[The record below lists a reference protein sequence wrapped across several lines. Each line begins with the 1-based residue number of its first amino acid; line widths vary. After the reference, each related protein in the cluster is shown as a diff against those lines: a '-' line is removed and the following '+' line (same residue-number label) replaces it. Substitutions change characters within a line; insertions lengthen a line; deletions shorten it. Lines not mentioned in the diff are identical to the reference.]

1 MKRMTEEK
9 AQQML
14 TFIADKFDTNN
25 LPLDDALTF
34 ELFQQADTDGI
45 FMMESEWDK
54 YDLRQIKP
62 KNMDE
67 LTASLALSH
76 GLAVNPYIYTYLK
89 IQEVQPFTY
98 PRFTEME
105 RVKEILS
112 DTHGILLWKE
122 QKNDI
127 LTYIDSLSDEEKE
140 RYSSA
145 IKIVLHE
152 IELRQHSLSN
162 RKFFRNRAMIC
173 YKLAYIKVHMPEE
186 FALYLRISLSG
197 YRHFT
202 FVVPCVSL

>member
-9 AQQML
+9 AEQML
-14 TFIADKFDTNN
+14 AFIADKFDANN
-25 LPLDDALTF
+25 LPFDDVATF
-34 ELFQQADTDGI
+34 ELFQRADTDGI

-54 YDLRQIKP
+54 YDLLQIKP
-62 KNMDE
+62 KDMDE
-67 LTASLALSH
+67 LTATIALSH

-89 IQEVQPFTY
+89 IQNIQPFTY

-122 QKNDI
+122 QKEEI
-127 LTYIDSLSDEEKE
+127 IAYIDSLSEEEKE
-140 RYSSA
+140 RYKSA

-173 YKLAYIKVHMPEE
+173 YKLAYIKTHMPDE
-186 FALYLRISLSG
+186 FTEYYTKLCSAD
-197 YRHFT
+197 
-202 FVVPCVSL
+202 

>member
-9 AQQML
+9 AEQML
-14 TFIADKFDTNN
+14 AFIADKFDTNN
-25 LPLDDALTF
+25 LPFDDAATF
-34 ELFQQADTDGI
+34 ELFQRADTDGI

-54 YDLRQIKP
+54 YDLRQIMP

-67 LTASLALSH
+67 LTATIALSH

-89 IQEVQPFTY
+89 IQEIQPFTY

-112 DTHGILLWKE
+112 DTHGMLLWKE
-122 QKNDI
+122 QKEEI
-127 LTYIDSLSDEEKE
+127 LDYIDSLSDEEKE

-152 IELRQHSLSN
+152 IELRQYSLSN

-173 YKLAYIKVHMPEE
+173 YKLAYIKAHMPEDFE
-186 FALYLRISLSG
+186 RLNPNSG
-197 YRHFT
+197 
-202 FVVPCVSL
+202 

>member
-9 AQQML
+9 AKQMFA
-14 TFIADKFDTNN
+14 FIADKFDANN
-25 LPLDDALTF
+25 LPLDDSSTF
-34 ELFQQADTDGI
+34 ELFQRADTDGI

-54 YDLRQIKP
+54 YDLLQIKP
-62 KNMDE
+62 KDMDE
-67 LTASLALSH
+67 LTATIALSH

-89 IQEVQPFTY
+89 IQKIQPFTY

-122 QKNDI
+122 QKEEI
-127 LTYIDSLSDEEKE
+127 IAYIDSLSEEEKE
-140 RYSSA
+140 RYKSA

-173 YKLAYIKVHMPEE
+173 YKLAYIKTHMPDE
-186 FALYLRISLSG
+186 FTEYYKKLCS
-197 YRHFT
+197 T
-202 FVVPCVSL
+202 D

>member
-9 AQQML
+9 AKQMFA
-14 TFIADKFDTNN
+14 FIADKFDANN
-25 LPLDDALTF
+25 LPLDDSSTF
-34 ELFQQADTDGI
+34 ELFQRADTDGI

-54 YDLRQIKP
+54 YDLLRIKP

-67 LTASLALSH
+67 LTATIALSH

-89 IQEVQPFTY
+89 IQEIQPFTY

-112 DTHGILLWKE
+112 DTHGMLLWKE
-122 QKNDI
+122 QKEEI
-127 LTYIDSLSDEEKE
+127 LAYIDSLSDEEKE

-186 FALYLRISLSG
+186 FDYYLEELCSEE
-197 YRHFT
+197 
-202 FVVPCVSL
+202 

>member
-1 MKRMTEEK
+1 
-9 AQQML
+9 ML

-173 YKLAYIKVHMPEE
+173 YKLAYIKAHMPDDFER
-186 FALYLRISLSG
+186 LRAEL
-197 YRHFT
+197 
-202 FVVPCVSL
+202 CN

>member
-9 AQQML
+9 AEQML
-14 TFIADKFDTNN
+14 AFIADKFDTNN
-25 LPLDDALTF
+25 LPFDDAATF
-34 ELFQQADTDGI
+34 ELFQRADTDGI

-54 YDLRQIKP
+54 YDLLRIKP

-67 LTASLALSH
+67 LTAAIALSH

-89 IQEVQPFTY
+89 VQEIQPFTY

-112 DTHGILLWKE
+112 DTHGMLLWKE
-122 QKNDI
+122 QKEEI
-127 LTYIDSLSDEEKE
+127 LAYIDSLSDEEKE

-186 FALYLRISLSG
+186 FDYYLEELCSEE
-197 YRHFT
+197 
-202 FVVPCVSL
+202 

>member
-186 FALYLRISLSG
+186 FDYYLEELCSEE
-197 YRHFT
+197 
-202 FVVPCVSL
+202 

>member
-25 LPLDDALTF
+25 LPFDDAATF
-34 ELFQQADTDGI
+34 ELFQRADTDGI

-173 YKLAYIKVHMPEE
+173 YKLAYIKAHMPDDFER
-186 FALYLRISLSG
+186 LRAEL
-197 YRHFT
+197 
-202 FVVPCVSL
+202 CN

>member
-9 AQQML
+9 AKQMFA
-14 TFIADKFDTNN
+14 FIADKFDANN
-25 LPLDDALTF
+25 LPLDDSSTF
-34 ELFQQADTDGI
+34 ELFQRADTDGI

-67 LTASLALSH
+67 LTATIALSH

-89 IQEVQPFTY
+89 IEKIQPFTY
-98 PRFTEME
+98 PRFTEMD

-122 QKNDI
+122 QKEEI
-127 LTYIDSLSDEEKE
+127 IAYIDSLSDEEKE
-140 RYSSA
+140 RYKSA

-173 YKLAYIKVHMPEE
+173 YKLAYIKTHMPDE
-186 FALYLRISLSG
+186 FTEYYTKLCSAD
-197 YRHFT
+197 
-202 FVVPCVSL
+202 

>member
-25 LPLDDALTF
+25 LPFDDAATF
-34 ELFQQADTDGI
+34 ELFQRADTDGI

-186 FALYLRISLSG
+186 FALYLN
-197 YRHFT
+197 T
-202 FVVPCVSL
+202 FLRK

>member
-9 AQQML
+9 ALLML
-14 TFIADKFDTNN
+14 DFIADKFDVNN
-25 LPLDDALTF
+25 LPFDDVATF
-34 ELFQQADTDGI
+34 ELFQRADTDGI

-67 LTASLALSH
+67 LTATIALSH

-89 IQEVQPFTY
+89 IQKIQPFTY

-122 QKNDI
+122 QKEEI
-127 LTYIDSLSDEEKE
+127 IAYIDSLSEEEKE
-140 RYSSA
+140 RYKSA

-173 YKLAYIKVHMPEE
+173 YKLAYIKTHMPDE
-186 FALYLRISLSG
+186 FTEYYKKLCS
-197 YRHFT
+197 T
-202 FVVPCVSL
+202 D

>member
-9 AQQML
+9 AEQML
-14 TFIADKFDTNN
+14 AFIADKFDANN
-25 LPLDDALTF
+25 LPFDDVATF
-34 ELFQQADTDGI
+34 ELFQRADTDGI

-54 YDLRQIKP
+54 YDLLQIKP
-62 KNMDE
+62 KDMDE
-67 LTASLALSH
+67 LTATIALSH

-89 IQEVQPFTY
+89 IQKIQLFTY

-112 DTHGILLWKE
+112 DTHGMLLWKE
-122 QKNDI
+122 QKDEI
-127 LTYIDSLSDEEKE
+127 LAYIDSLSDEEKE
-140 RYSSA
+140 QHGSA

-152 IELRQHSLSN
+152 IDLRQHSLSN

-186 FALYLRISLSG
+186 FALYLN
-197 YRHFT
+197 T
-202 FVVPCVSL
+202 FLRK

>member
-9 AQQML
+9 ALLML
-14 TFIADKFDTNN
+14 DFIADKFDVNN
-25 LPLDDALTF
+25 LPFDDVATF
-34 ELFQQADTDGI
+34 ELFQRADTDGI

-67 LTASLALSH
+67 LTATIALSH

-89 IQEVQPFTY
+89 IEKIQPFTY
-98 PRFTEME
+98 PRFTEMD

-122 QKNDI
+122 QKEEI
-127 LTYIDSLSDEEKE
+127 IAYIDSLSDEEKE
-140 RYSSA
+140 RYKSA

-173 YKLAYIKVHMPEE
+173 YKLAYIKTHMPDE
-186 FALYLRISLSG
+186 FTEYYKKLCS
-197 YRHFT
+197 T
-202 FVVPCVSL
+202 D

>member
-1 MKRMTEEK
+1 MTEEK
-9 AQQML
+9 AEQML
-14 TFIADKFDTNN
+14 AFIADKFDTNN
-25 LPLDDALTF
+25 LPFDDAATF
-34 ELFQQADTDGI
+34 ELFQRADTDGI

-54 YDLRQIKP
+54 YDLLRIKP

-67 LTASLALSH
+67 LTAAIALSH

-89 IQEVQPFTY
+89 VQEIQPFTY

-112 DTHGILLWKE
+112 DTHGMLLWKE
-122 QKNDI
+122 QKEEI
-127 LTYIDSLSDEEKE
+127 LAYIDSLSDEEKE

-173 YKLAYIKVHMPEE
+173 YKLAYIKAHMPEDFE
-186 FALYLRISLSG
+186 RLRMKL
-197 YRHFT
+197 
-202 FVVPCVSL
+202 CN

>member
-9 AQQML
+9 AKQMFA
-14 TFIADKFDTNN
+14 FIADKFDANN
-25 LPLDDALTF
+25 LPLDDSSTF
-34 ELFQQADTDGI
+34 ELFQRADTDGI

-54 YDLRQIKP
+54 YDLLRIKP

-67 LTASLALSH
+67 LTAAIALSH

-89 IQEVQPFTY
+89 VQEIQPFTY

-112 DTHGILLWKE
+112 DTHGMLLWKE
-122 QKNDI
+122 QKEEI
-127 LTYIDSLSDEEKE
+127 LAYIDSLSDEEKE

-173 YKLAYIKVHMPEE
+173 YKLAYIKAHMPEDFE
-186 FALYLRISLSG
+186 RLRMKL
-197 YRHFT
+197 
-202 FVVPCVSL
+202 CN

>member
-9 AQQML
+9 AEQML
-14 TFIADKFDTNN
+14 AFIADKFDANN
-25 LPLDDALTF
+25 LPFDDVATF
-34 ELFQQADTDGI
+34 ELFQRADTDGI

-54 YDLRQIKP
+54 YDLLQIKP
-62 KNMDE
+62 KDMDE
-67 LTASLALSH
+67 LTATIALSH

-89 IQEVQPFTY
+89 IQNIQPFTY

-112 DTHGILLWKE
+112 DTHGMLLWKE
-122 QKNDI
+122 QKEEI
-127 LTYIDSLSDEEKE
+127 LAYIDSLSDEEKE

-173 YKLAYIKVHMPEE
+173 YKLAYIKAHMPEDFE
-186 FALYLRISLSG
+186 RLNPNSG
-197 YRHFT
+197 
-202 FVVPCVSL
+202 

>member
-1 MKRMTEEK
+1 MTEEK
-9 AQQML
+9 AKQMFA
-14 TFIADKFDTNN
+14 FIADKFDANN
-25 LPLDDALTF
+25 LPLDDSSTF
-34 ELFQQADTDGI
+34 ELFQRADTDGI

-67 LTASLALSH
+67 LTATIALSH

-89 IQEVQPFTY
+89 IQEIQPFTY

-112 DTHGILLWKE
+112 DTHGMLLWKE
-122 QKNDI
+122 QKEEI
-127 LTYIDSLSDEEKE
+127 LAYIDSLSDEEKE

-173 YKLAYIKVHMPEE
+173 YKLAYIKAHMPEDFE
-186 FALYLRISLSG
+186 RLRMKL
-197 YRHFT
+197 
-202 FVVPCVSL
+202 CN

>member
-9 AQQML
+9 AKQMFA
-14 TFIADKFDTNN
+14 FIADKFDANN
-25 LPLDDALTF
+25 LPLDDSSTF
-34 ELFQQADTDGI
+34 ELFQRADTDGI

-186 FALYLRISLSG
+186 FALYLN
-197 YRHFT
+197 T
-202 FVVPCVSL
+202 FLRK

>member
-25 LPLDDALTF
+25 LPFDDAATF
-34 ELFQQADTDGI
+34 ELFQRADTDGI

-54 YDLRQIKP
+54 YDLLQIKP
-62 KNMDE
+62 KDMDE
-67 LTASLALSH
+67 LTATIALSH

-89 IQEVQPFTY
+89 IQNIQPFTY

-122 QKNDI
+122 QKEEI
-127 LTYIDSLSDEEKE
+127 IAYIDSLSEEEKE
-140 RYSSA
+140 RYKSA

-173 YKLAYIKVHMPEE
+173 YKLAYIKTHMPDE
-186 FALYLRISLSG
+186 FTEYYKKLCS
-197 YRHFT
+197 T
-202 FVVPCVSL
+202 D

>member
-1 MKRMTEEK
+1 MTEEK
-9 AQQML
+9 AKQMFA
-14 TFIADKFDTNN
+14 FIADKFDANN
-25 LPLDDALTF
+25 LPLDDSSTF
-34 ELFQQADTDGI
+34 ELFQRADTDGI

-67 LTASLALSH
+67 LTATIALSH

-89 IQEVQPFTY
+89 IQKIQPFTY

-112 DTHGILLWKE
+112 DTHGMLLWKE
-122 QKNDI
+122 QKDEI
-127 LTYIDSLSDEEKE
+127 LAYIDSLSDEEKE
-140 RYSSA
+140 QHGSA

-152 IELRQHSLSN
+152 IDLRQHSLSN

-173 YKLAYIKVHMPEE
+173 YKLAYIKTHMPDE
-186 FALYLRISLSG
+186 FTEYYKKLCS
-197 YRHFT
+197 T
-202 FVVPCVSL
+202 D

>member
-9 AQQML
+9 AKQMFA
-14 TFIADKFDTNN
+14 FIADKFDANN
-25 LPLDDALTF
+25 LPLDDSSTF
-34 ELFQQADTDGI
+34 ELFQRVDTDGI

-67 LTASLALSH
+67 LTATIALSH

-89 IQEVQPFTY
+89 IQEIQPFTY

-112 DTHGILLWKE
+112 DTHGMLLWKE
-122 QKNDI
+122 QKEEI
-127 LTYIDSLSDEEKE
+127 LAYIDSLSDEEKE
-140 RYSSA
+140 QYSSA

-186 FALYLRISLSG
+186 FDYYLEELCSEE
-197 YRHFT
+197 
-202 FVVPCVSL
+202 

>member
-9 AQQML
+9 ALLML
-14 TFIADKFDTNN
+14 DFIADKFDVNN
-25 LPLDDALTF
+25 LPFDDVATF
-34 ELFQQADTDGI
+34 ELFQRADTDGI

-67 LTASLALSH
+67 LTATIALSH

-89 IQEVQPFTY
+89 IQKIQPFTY

-112 DTHGILLWKE
+112 DTHGMLLWKE
-122 QKNDI
+122 QKEEI
-127 LTYIDSLSDEEKE
+127 LAYIDSLSDEEKE

-145 IKIVLHE
+145 IKL
-152 IELRQHSLSN
+152 SL
-162 RKFFRNRAMIC
+162 IH
-173 YKLAYIKVHMPEE
+173 I
-186 FALYLRISLSG
+186 
-197 YRHFT
+197 
-202 FVVPCVSL
+202 

>member
-9 AQQML
+9 AKQMFA
-14 TFIADKFDTNN
+14 FIADKFDANN
-25 LPLDDALTF
+25 LPLDDSSTF
-34 ELFQQADTDGI
+34 ELFQRADTDGI

-67 LTASLALSH
+67 LTATIALSH

-89 IQEVQPFTY
+89 IQEIQPFTY

-112 DTHGILLWKE
+112 DTHGMLLWKE
-122 QKNDI
+122 QKEEI
-127 LTYIDSLSDEEKE
+127 LAYIDSLSDEEKE

-173 YKLAYIKVHMPEE
+173 YKLAYIKAHMPEDFE
-186 FALYLRISLSG
+186 RLRMKL
-197 YRHFT
+197 
-202 FVVPCVSL
+202 CN